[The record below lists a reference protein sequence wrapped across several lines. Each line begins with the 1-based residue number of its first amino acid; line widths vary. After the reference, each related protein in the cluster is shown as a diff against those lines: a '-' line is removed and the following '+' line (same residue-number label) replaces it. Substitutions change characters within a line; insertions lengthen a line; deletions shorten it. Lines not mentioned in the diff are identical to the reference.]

1 MKQMSQKRWGRW
13 CLMLAFCL
21 SCLSISLSAQTIQ
34 SGKGGNSSLADA
46 STAITLL
53 EDNIES
59 VHDQLPGLTE
69 GSQPYENA
77 LRRSAY
83 YKGIIR
89 EIKSG
94 KSVQDS
100 LEAALGDAATLGG
113 TKEESYT
120 SKLILRALQNETTVL
135 LGK

>member
-1 MKQMSQKRWGRW
+1 MKQTIQSRWFRMGFVLVCCLFWLSMS
-13 CLMLAFCL
+13 LA
-21 SCLSISLSAQTIQ
+21 AQTIQ
-34 SGKGGNSSLADA
+34 SGKQGTNLADA

-69 GSQPYENA
+69 GTQPYENA
-77 LRRSAY
+77 LRRAAY

-89 EIKSG
+89 EVKGG
-94 KSVQDS
+94 KTVPES
-100 LEAALGDAATLGG
+100 LDAALSDAATLGG

-120 SKLILRALQNETTVL
+120 SKIILRALQNETTIL
-135 LGK
+135 LAK

>member
-1 MKQMSQKRWGRW
+1 MEKTNQSRWLRMGFMLVCCFFWLSMS
-13 CLMLAFCL
+13 LA
-21 SCLSISLSAQTIQ
+21 AQTIQ
-34 SGKGGNSSLADA
+34 SGKQGTNLADA

-69 GSQPYENA
+69 GTQPYENA
-77 LRRSAY
+77 LRRAAY

-89 EIKSG
+89 EIKGG
-94 KSVQDS
+94 KTVPESID
-100 LEAALGDAATLGG
+100 AALSDAATLGG

-120 SKLILRALQNETTVL
+120 SKIILRALQNETTVL
-135 LGK
+135 LAK